1 MGNKKILLIGFHNE
15 KALGVRYLAN
25 ALTQSG
31 FEPHVVF
38 FKRFNSEIPES
49 ATEQELDLLRDLIRK
64 IDPLFIGMSVM
75 SSLYTETTDR
85 VSAMIRSAFPD
96 TTLVWGGVC
105 ATLNPERSLRSCD
118 IVLRGEGEK
127 SIILLA
133 QALESGQDWRGI
145 HGAAYLDEAGNLV
158 QNDVG
163 EIQADI
169 DEYGYPIIGGPNMYF
184 ITDNKIVEGDP
195 QLKAFSYELSASRG
209 CPYQCTYCSA
219 INLRRVYDGKQGSYV
234 RFRSV
239 DSVMAE
245 LLEAKAKIPRLRVIH
260 FWDEIFSTKEGWM
273 EEFARRYKA
282 EIGIPFRIW
291 GHPLMA
297 GEKMYSLLVD
307 AGLHQTVMGI
317 QSGSPSVRKDIF
329 HRYETQEQ
337 ILEASRTLKKCK
349 VPVVYY
355 DLMICHPFESIEQL
369 KETFD
374 LCLQL
379 EPPFKLNIHG
389 LNFLPKTDIVQMA
402 IDQGIYTQEELD
414 KLMYSSLQEQ
424 YDRHWGPHASS
435 FKDASG
441 KNSWTNLIYLTQF
454 HEIRD
459 QVIALSKDPEGNS
472 DKIVALKAKMSKK
485 QRIRNLMDKVK
496 LVLKIGN

>member
-1 MGNKKILLIGFHNE
+1 MGNKKIVLIGFHNE

-25 ALTQSG
+25 ALTLSG
-31 FEPHVVF
+31 YEPHVVF

-49 ATEQELDLLRDLIRK
+49 ATEQEMTLLQELIAR

-85 VSAMIRSAFPD
+85 VSDMIRAKFPS
-96 TTLVWGGVC
+96 TPLVWGGVC

-127 SIILLA
+127 SIIMLA
-133 QALESGQDWRGI
+133 QALEHNEDWRSVP
-145 HGAAYLDEAGNLV
+145 GAAYLDESGNLI

-184 ITDNKIVEGDP
+184 ITDNKVVEGDP

-209 CPYQCTYCSA
+209 CPFQCTYCNA
-219 INLRRVYDGKQGSYV
+219 TNMRRVYDGKKGAYV

-239 DSVMAE
+239 DSVITE
-245 LLEAKAKIPRLRVIH
+245 LLEAKAKMPHLRVIH
-260 FWDEIFSTKEGWM
+260 FWDEVFCTREGWM
-273 EEFARRYKA
+273 EEFARRYKT

-291 GHPLMA
+291 GHPLMSS
-297 GEKMYSLLVD
+297 EKMISLLVD
-307 AGLHQTVMGI
+307 AGLHQNTMGI
-317 QSGSPSVRKDIF
+317 QSGSPTVRRDVF

-337 ILEASRTLKKCK
+337 IIEASRIIQKCK
-349 VPVVYY
+349 VPVVFY

-402 IDQGIYTQEELD
+402 IDQGIYTEEELD
-414 KLMYSSLQEQ
+414 KMMYSSLQEQ

-454 HEIRD
+454 PEIREK
-459 QVIALSKDPEGNS
+459 VLELSKDAEGNTA
-472 DKIVALKAKMSKK
+472 KIAALKKKMARKY
-485 QRIRNLMDKVK
+485 RIIRLIEKAK

>member
-25 ALTQSG
+25 ALTQG
-31 FEPHVVF
+31 GYEPHVVF

-49 ATEQELDLLRDLIRK
+49 ATECELGLLRDLIAK
-64 IDPLFIGMSVM
+64 VEPLMIGMSVM

-85 VSAMIRSAFPD
+85 VSAMIRQSFPS
-96 TTLVWGGVC
+96 TPLVWGGVC
-105 ATLNPERSLRSCD
+105 ATLNPERSLLNCD

-127 SIILLA
+127 SINLLA
-133 QALESGQDWRGI
+133 QALEKGEDW
-145 HGAAYLDEAGNLV
+145 HGLQGVAYINEAGELI

-169 DEYGYPIIGGPNMYF
+169 DEYGYPIIGGDHMYF
-184 ITDNKIVEGDP
+184 ITDNKIMEGDP

-209 CPYQCTYCSA
+209 CPFQCTYCSA
-219 INLRRVYDGKQGSYV
+219 INLRRVYDGKAGRYV

-245 LLEAKAKIPRLRVIH
+245 LNEAKAKIPRLRVIH
-260 FWDEIFSTKEGWM
+260 FWDEIFSTEENWVKEFT
-273 EEFARRYKA
+273 ERYKK

-297 GEKMYSLLVD
+297 GEDLYSMLVD

-317 QSGSPSVRKDIF
+317 QSGSPTVRRDAF

-337 ILEASRTLKKCK
+337 ILEASRTMQKCK
-349 VPVVYY
+349 VPVIYY
-355 DLMICHPFESIEQL
+355 DLMICHPFESVEQL

-402 IDQGIYTQEELD
+402 IDQGLYTQEELD
-414 KLMYSSLQEQ
+414 ELMYSSLQEQ

-435 FKDASG
+435 FKDASK
-441 KNSWTNLIYLTQF
+441 KNSWTSLIFLTQF
-454 HEIRD
+454 PEIRAK
-459 QVIALSKDPEGNS
+459 VVELAKDPEGNAE
-472 DKIVALKAKMSKK
+472 KIAALKVKMSRK
-485 QRIRNLMDKVK
+485 QRVMNLWDKVK

>member
-1 MGNKKILLIGFHNE
+1 MGNKKICLIAFHNE

-25 ALTQSG
+25 ALDKNG
-31 FEPHVVF
+31 YDPYVIF
-38 FKRFNSEIPES
+38 FKGFNSEVPES
-49 ATEQELDLLRDLIRK
+49 ATDCEMDLLRDKIRE

-85 VSAMIRSAFPD
+85 VSAMLRREFPE
-96 TTLVWGGVC
+96 TTLAWGGVC

-118 IVLRGEGEK
+118 LVMRGEGEK
-127 SIILLA
+127 SILLLA
-133 QALESGQDWRGI
+133 AALENGTDWRDIQGV
-145 HGAAYLDEAGNLV
+145 AYLDESGNMV

-163 EIQADI
+163 EIQANI
-169 DEYGYPIIGGPNMYF
+169 DEYGYPIIGGKNMF
-184 ITDNKIVEGDP
+184 LITNDKVTEGDP
-195 QLKAFSYELSASRG
+195 QLRSFSYELAASRG
-209 CPYQCTYCSA
+209 CPFQCTYCSA
-219 INLRRVYDGKQGSYV
+219 VNLRRVYDGKRGKYV

-239 DSVMAE
+239 ESVMEE
-245 LLEAKAKIPRLRVIH
+245 LNEAKAKIPRLRVIH
-260 FWDEIFSTKEGWM
+260 FWDEIFSTEPGWV
-273 EEFARRYKA
+273 EEFARRYKK

-297 GEKMYSLLVD
+297 SEKLYSLLVE

-317 QSGSPSVRKDIF
+317 QSGSPSVRADVF

-337 ILEASRTLKKCK
+337 ILEASRTLQKCK

-355 DLMICHPFESIEQL
+355 DLMICHPFESVAQL

-379 EPPFKLNIHG
+379 ATPFKLNIHG

-441 KNSWTNLIYLTQF
+441 KNSWTDLIFLTQF
-454 HEIRD
+454 PEIREK
-459 QVIALSKDPEGNS
+459 VIELSKDPEGNGA
-472 DKIVALKAKMSKK
+472 KIAALKAKMSKK
-485 QRIRNLMDKVK
+485 QRWRNLMDKVK

>member
-1 MGNKKILLIGFHNE
+1 MGNKKIVLIGFHNE

-31 FEPHVVF
+31 YEPHVVF
-38 FKRFNSEIPES
+38 FKRFNSEVPES
-49 ATEQELDLLRDLIRK
+49 ATEQEMTLLQELIAK
-64 IDPLFIGMSVM
+64 IAPLFIGMSVM

-85 VSAMIRSAFPD
+85 VSDMIRAKFPH
-96 TTLVWGGVC
+96 TPLVWGGVC

-127 SIILLA
+127 SITLLA
-133 QALESGQDWRGI
+133 QALEAGEDWRSI
-145 HGAAYLDEAGNLV
+145 HGAAYLDENGAMV

-209 CPYQCTYCSA
+209 CPFQCTYCNA
-219 INLRRVYDGKQGSYV
+219 TNMRRVYDGKKGAYV

-239 DSVMAE
+239 DSVIAE
-245 LLEAKAKIPRLRVIH
+245 LLEAKAKMPHLRVIH
-260 FWDEIFSTKEGWM
+260 FWDEVFCTREGWM
-273 EEFARRYKA
+273 EEFSRRYKA

-291 GHPLMA
+291 GHPLMSS
-297 GEKMYSLLVD
+297 EKMISLLVD
-307 AGLHQTVMGI
+307 AGLHQNTMGI
-317 QSGSPSVRKDIF
+317 QSGSPTVRRDVF

-337 ILEASRTLKKCK
+337 IIEASRIFQKCK
-349 VPVVYY
+349 IPVVFY
-355 DLMICHPFESIEQL
+355 DLMICHPFESIDQL

-402 IDQGIYTQEELD
+402 IDQGIYTEEELD
-414 KLMYSSLQEQ
+414 KMMYSSLQEQ

-454 HEIRD
+454 PEIREK
-459 QVIALSKDPEGNS
+459 VIALSKDPEGNAG
-472 DKIVALKAKMSKK
+472 KIAALKKKMTRRY
-485 QRIRNLMDKVK
+485 RIRRLIEKAK

>member
-1 MGNKKILLIGFHNE
+1 MENKKILLIGFHNE

-25 ALTQSG
+25 ALTQG
-31 FEPHVVF
+31 GYDPYVVF

-49 ATEQELDLLRDLIRK
+49 ATECELGLLRDLIARV
-64 IDPLFIGMSVM
+64 DPMMIGMSVM

-85 VSAMIRSAFPD
+85 VSAMIRQAFPS
-96 TTLVWGGVC
+96 TPLVWGGVC
-105 ATLNPERSLRSCD
+105 ATLNPERALLNCD

-133 QALESGQDWRGI
+133 RALESGEDWRGLQ
-145 HGAAYLDEAGNLV
+145 GVAYRNEAGELI

-163 EIQADI
+163 DIQADI
-169 DEYGYPIIGGPNMYF
+169 DEYGYPIIGGDNMFF
-184 ITDNKIVEGDP
+184 ITGDKITEGDP

-209 CPYQCTYCSA
+209 CPFQCTYCSA
-219 INLRRVYDGKQGSYV
+219 INLRRVYEGKDGRYV

-245 LLEAKAKIPRLRVIH
+245 LNEAKAKIPRLRVIH
-260 FWDEIFSTKEGWM
+260 FWDEIFSTEENWVKEFT
-273 EEFARRYKA
+273 ERYKK

-297 GEKMYSLLVD
+297 GEDLYSMLVD

-317 QSGSPSVRKDIF
+317 QSGSPSVRKDTF
-329 HRYETQEQ
+329 HRYESQEQ
-337 ILEASRTLKKCK
+337 ILQASRVLQKCK

-355 DLMICHPFESIEQL
+355 DLMICHPFESVEQL

-379 EPPFKLNIHG
+379 APPFKLSIHG

-402 IDQGIYTQEELD
+402 IDRGLYTQEELD
-414 KLMYSSLQEQ
+414 KIMFSSLQEQ
-424 YDRHWGPHASS
+424 YDRYWGPHASS
-435 FKDASG
+435 FKDASK
-441 KNSWTNLIYLTQF
+441 KNSWTSLIFLTQF
-454 HEIRD
+454 PEIRAK
-459 QVIALSKDPEGNS
+459 VMELAKDPEGNAEQ
-472 DKIVALKAKMSKK
+472 IAALKAKMSRK
-485 QRIRNLMDKVK
+485 QRLMNLWDKVK